1 MLNDKRMTRRD
12 ALKGAAL
19 LVVAAAG
26 STIMTATANAT
37 TTLPP
42 TPQQVDGP
50 YFIPNSPWRTRLI
63 PAGMSGDELA
73 ISGRV
78 LATDGSV
85 IADAT
90 VHVWLADPKGVYDN
104 QDATGA
110 VIKIPVSKQTLR
122 GRIKSDAD
130 GKYGFECL
138 RPGNY
143 ELEAGRWRPAHIHV
157 MVVAKG
163 YKTLITQ
170 LYFVDD
176 KYNEQDL
183 PGPLFYQKELL
194 VPMDPASA
202 SPGVVQKGHFDFVLA
217 K

>member
-1 MLNDKRMTRRD
+1 MLNEKRMTRRQV
-12 ALKGAAL
+12 LKGAAL
-19 LVVAAAG
+19 LVTAAAS
-26 STIMTATANAT
+26 STIMTAPANAT

-50 YFIPNSPWRTRLI
+50 YFLANAPMRSRII
-63 PAGMSGDELA
+63 PAGMAGDELA

-85 IADAT
+85 ISDAM

-104 QDATGA
+104 QDAQGNP
-110 VIKIPVSKQTLR
+110 IKIPVSKMTLR
-122 GRIKSDAD
+122 GRIKSDAA

-143 ELEAGRWRPAHIHV
+143 ELEEGKWRPAHIHIKV
-157 MVVAKG
+157 EAKG
-163 YKTLITQ
+163 YKTLVTQ

-176 KYNEQDL
+176 KYNEKDL
-183 PGPLFYQKELL
+183 PGPLFFQMELL
-194 VPMDPASA
+194 VPMDPATA
-202 SPGVVQKGHFDFVLA
+202 SPGVVQKGHFDFVLE

>member
-12 ALKGAAL
+12 VLKGAAL
-19 LVVAAAG
+19 LVTAAAS
-26 STIMTATANAT
+26 STIMTAPANAT

-50 YFIPNSPWRTRLI
+50 YFLANAPMRSRII
-63 PAGMSGDELA
+63 PAGMTGDELA

-110 VIKIPVSKQTLR
+110 VVTIPVSKMTLR
-122 GRIKSDAD
+122 GRIKSDAN

-143 ELEAGRWRPAHIHV
+143 ELDAGRWRPAHIHI

-176 KYNEQDL
+176 KYNDKDL
-183 PGPLFYQKELL
+183 PGDLFFKKELL
-194 VPMDPASA
+194 VPMDPATS
-202 SPGVVQKGHFDFVLA
+202 SPGVVQKGTFDFVLE

>member
-1 MLNDKRMTRRD
+1 MP
-12 ALKGAAL
+12 
-19 LVVAAAG
+19 
-26 STIMTATANAT
+26 STANAT
-37 TTLPP
+37 TNLPP

-50 YFIPNSPWRTRLI
+50 YFLANAPMRTRLI
-63 PAGMSGDELA
+63 PAGMTGDELA

-78 LATDGSV
+78 LATDGTV
-85 IADAT
+85 IADAM

-110 VIKIPVSKQTLR
+110 VIKIPVSKMTLR
-122 GRIKSDAD
+122 GRIKSDAN

-143 ELEAGRWRPAHIHV
+143 ELDAGRWRPAHIHV

-163 YKTLITQ
+163 YKQLITQ

-176 KYNEQDL
+176 KYNDKDL
-183 PGPLFYQKELL
+183 PGDLFFQKELL
-194 VPMDPASA
+194 VPMNPATA
-202 SPGVVQKGHFDFVLA
+202 SPGVVQKGTFDFVLE